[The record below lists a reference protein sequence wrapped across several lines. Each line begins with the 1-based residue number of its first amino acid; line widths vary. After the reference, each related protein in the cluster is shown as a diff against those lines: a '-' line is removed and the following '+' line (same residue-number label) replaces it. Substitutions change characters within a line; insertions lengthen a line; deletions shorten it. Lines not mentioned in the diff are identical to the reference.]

1 MSTKAASPTRS
12 VAEAPT
18 WLVLLSTV
26 LAAFAIWIFRYDYS
40 WGSGDQDEFVPYLL
54 HLLDDSLLSEDWFVG
69 TQTSQIGVR
78 TFFVWLLRIICVALP
93 PHLAVAAL
101 FVASWVAIAIGIDR
115 LVRVLGGGSLASAAA
130 IVVALCL
137 TPKWTLGG
145 NDLVYTMLVPEMV
158 AWAWALPALL
168 CFFRRRYAFAG
179 VLLGVAS
186 WFQPLVGI
194 LVAAMLALSV
204 ILEKRNRNGWRHAI
218 VLSSIAAVLALPVL
232 IPIGLQSLGGD
243 AAADTSPSILFIL
256 TQFRAPH
263 HYVPSSFSFGS
274 WARVGLLVVVALA
287 LAFLR
292 GRRSQTPS
300 QPAPGI
306 ILLAIATMCLASWF
320 MTEVIPVDI
329 VVKLQVFKLTVIG
342 KLLLISLIATSAES
356 LLYSRSWVRD
366 YRVQWIVAGAS
377 AAVFMASILGSILPN
392 TADVLYARLW
402 SEHSESGL
410 DAWARDSSPLNALFV
425 VPPSNSSLRSHGQRA
440 IVVNYA
446 AVPFAPPDMMEWY
459 ARLRTVA
466 PVPQPATSHSLRLQL
481 DSSYYAQTWSHW
493 SQVADTYGVDYLVH
507 RSSTTDDVPFEVSY
521 RDSAWV
527 VYRLIRSS
535 AAADS

>member
-1 MSTKAASPTRS
+1 M
-12 VAEAPT
+12 
-18 WLVLLSTV
+18 
-26 LAAFAIWIFRYDYS
+26 FRYDYS

-54 HLLDDSLLSEDWFVG
+54 HLLDDRLLSEDWFVG

-78 TFFVWLLRIICVALP
+78 TFFVWFLRALCAVLP

-115 LVRVLGGGSLASAAA
+115 LVRVVGGGSLASAAA
-130 IVVALCL
+130 IIVALCL

-168 CFFRRRYAFAG
+168 CFFRRRYAIAG

-186 WFQPLVGI
+186 WFQPLVGV
-194 LVAAMLALSV
+194 LLAGMLALSV
-204 ILEKRNRNGWRHAI
+204 ILEKQNRNGWRHAI
-218 VLSSIAAVLALPVL
+218 ALSSVAAVLALPIL
-232 IPIGLQSLGGD
+232 IPIGLQSLAGD

-263 HYVPSSFSFGS
+263 HYLPSSFSPGS
-274 WARVGLLVVVALA
+274 WARVGLLVGVAVA

-292 GRRSQTPS
+292 GRRSQTPP
-300 QPAPGI
+300 QPAPVI
-306 ILLAIATMCLASWF
+306 ILSVIASMCLASWF
-320 MTEVIPVDI
+320 MTEVIPVEI

-342 KLLLISLIATSAES
+342 KLLLIILIATYAES
-356 LLYSRSWVRD
+356 LIYSRTRVRD
-366 YRVQWIVAGAS
+366 SRGQWIVAGAS
-377 AAVFMASILGSILPN
+377 TAIFMASIVGAIWPG

-402 SEHSESGL
+402 SEHTESGL
-410 DAWARDSSPLNALFV
+410 YAWARDSTPSNALFA
-425 VPPSNSSLRSHGQRA
+425 VPPSNSSLRSRGQRA

-446 AVPFAPPDMMEWY
+446 AVPFAADDMIEWY
-459 ARLRTVA
+459 GRLRTVA
-466 PVPQPATSHSLRLQL
+466 PVPQPGTGHRLRLQL
-481 DSSYYAQTWSHW
+481 DSSYHAQTWSHW

-507 RSSTTDDVPFEVSY
+507 RSSTTNDVPYEVSY
-521 RDSAWV
+521 RDKEWV
-527 VYRLIRSS
+527 VYRLIRSVDL
-535 AAADS
+535 ADS